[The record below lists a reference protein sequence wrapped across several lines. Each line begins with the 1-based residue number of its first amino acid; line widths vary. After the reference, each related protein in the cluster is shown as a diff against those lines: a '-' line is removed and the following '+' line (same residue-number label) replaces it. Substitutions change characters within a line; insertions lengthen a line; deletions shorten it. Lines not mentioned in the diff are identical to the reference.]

1 MHKIC
6 FPAHKQAAKT
16 PPCPSKVVIFAISII
31 KKYQSRFAFALTCPK
46 LGFSFQLSASE
57 MKKWYDPRSNSGKLS
72 LSSSTSTC
80 RVASE
85 LSLEEVAPPSTARTT
100 TVYRSKD
107 SRSRGTYKRG
117 ERKMAIKEVSIITS
131 ITEFL
136 RSFFECCS

>member
-1 MHKIC
+1 MKYAP
-6 FPAHKQAAKT
+6 PAHT
-16 PPCPSKVVIFAISII
+16 SCPKMVVIFGISIFQE
-31 KKYQSRFAFALTCPK
+31 YQSRFAFALTCPK

-100 TVYRSKD
+100 TV
-107 SRSRGTYKRG
+107 
-117 ERKMAIKEVSIITS
+117 
-131 ITEFL
+131 
-136 RSFFECCS
+136 